1 MTNLDRNRLF
11 ASVWFFHEAALHLIH
26 TEINVAD
33 GTPTVSP
40 IVSRGILT
48 AAAVEPRSGR
58 WVVANETA
66 ETLVYE
72 TAARKVMRDWTP
84 TGLGSVQGM
93 AVDAS
98 GRWFAALS
106 RDGFQVFDVG
116 TGKPAG
122 PLRTNAWPETVV
134 AGARP
139 GSFVVLGRASS
150 GDVAGLLRPETWSP
164 LSTGSESIT
173 YAVGSVGDEILLVG
187 PDSIRATRPGGGLST
202 VARLACP
209 LTQRT
214 IFAANPEGR
223 FLLHQLPSH
232 SLDLELIDLA
242 TGRQTRIAN
251 RFVESAYL
259 EPQRDGLLKV
269 GIDRSGRWALTLSQ
283 WQRLQSWGMS
293 PEIWETC
300 SPEALGIDVQG
311 VLTRPRTMVG
321 TTP

>member
-1 MTNLDRNRLF
+1 MVL
-11 ASVWFFHEAALHLIH
+11 
-26 TEINVAD
+26 
-33 GTPTVSP
+33 
-40 IVSRGILT
+40 
-48 AAAVEPRSGR
+48 
-58 WVVANETA
+58 
-66 ETLVYE
+66 
-72 TAARKVMRDWTP
+72 ART
-84 TGLGSVQGM
+84 
-93 AVDAS
+93 
-98 GRWFAALS
+98 
-106 RDGFQVFDVG
+106 
-116 TGKPAG
+116 
-122 PLRTNAWPETVV
+122 
-134 AGARP
+134 
-139 GSFVVLGRASS
+139 SS
-150 GDVAGLLRPETWSP
+150 GDVAGFLRPETWSP

-187 PDSIRATRPGGGLST
+187 PDSIRATRLGGGLST
-202 VARLACP
+202 VARLAYP

-214 IFAANPEGR
+214 IFTADPKGR